1 MKWKSVVIQIL
12 YYNTILYYNPD
23 TFQYHMSFAP
33 WSVLEIFDHIDDK
46 LHAFDLLFN
55 EILDHHAPIRSI
67 KVHGK
72 QNPCITEEI
81 RELMKSRTIQ
91 GFWYF
96 ARSRTREIQ
105 VFLRNHAKFP
115 PKREIPRNPP
125 EIFPNTCRQNIFNT
139 YIGHYTCF
147 IHPKRPNLSWNFVT
161 ETSKQRPKTTRR
173 S

>member
-1 MKWKSVVIQIL
+1 MKRKSVVIQIL

-72 QNPCITEEI
+72 QNPCITGETC
-81 RELMKSRTIQ
+81 ELMKSRTIQ
-91 GFWYF
+91 GF
-96 ARSRTREIQ
+96 
-105 VFLRNHAKFP
+105 
-115 PKREIPRNPP
+115 
-125 EIFPNTCRQNIFNT
+125 
-139 YIGHYTCF
+139 
-147 IHPKRPNLSWNFVT
+147 
-161 ETSKQRPKTTRR
+161 
-173 S
+173 